1 MEEKLEKYY
10 NDRFSMMG
18 EQGWVDLMEDVDLM
32 IKSTNSLDGVETVE
46 KLQFKKG
53 ELNILNW
60 LKSLREVSIKS
71 YDDIKAQDESS

>member
-60 LKSLREVSIKS
+60 LKSIREVSIKS